1 MKEEIQKLKEKI
13 ESELHEI
20 STIARAEAFKLEY
33 IVRKG
38 KVAEL
43 FEKLKDVPN
52 EMKRDVGK
60 SLNDLKLFAE
70 GVYKEATEKYSTK
83 VSESTIDLTLPARKL
98 YHGAEHPVMQTIS
111 EIENIFTRMGFEIAK
126 GPDIE
131 DDYHN
136 FGALNFAED
145 HPARDMQDTF
155 FVEHEGKDDILL
167 RTHTSSVQIRFM
179 EKNKPPIRAIMPG
192 RVYRLSLIHISEPT
206 RPY

>member
-70 GVYKEATEKYSTK
+70 GVYKEATEKCW
-83 VSESTIDLTLPARKL
+83 V
-98 YHGAEHPVMQTIS
+98 
-111 EIENIFTRMGFEIAK
+111 
-126 GPDIE
+126 
-131 DDYHN
+131 
-136 FGALNFAED
+136 
-145 HPARDMQDTF
+145 
-155 FVEHEGKDDILL
+155 
-167 RTHTSSVQIRFM
+167 
-179 EKNKPPIRAIMPG
+179 
-192 RVYRLSLIHISEPT
+192 
-206 RPY
+206 